1 MDDALQTS
9 DSYATYIFNE
19 WRDILLLSERVR
31 TNFFYFIDKE
41 NELEEYTPS
50 NEEKEELYA
59 YVSKMVGLYSALYSK
74 VMEREDFGKFRD
86 EFKVFAKFH
95 DSPWLLLQE
104 GGSTQGFET
113 LTNLERTIGKALEK
127 LKLLTFEKVY

>member
-1 MDDALQTS
+1 VDDALQTS

-41 NELEEYTPS
+41 NELEEYAPS

-74 VMEREDFGKFRD
+74 VTEREDFGKFRD
-86 EFKVFAKFH
+86 EFEVFAKFH

-104 GGSTQGFET
+104 GGSAQGFET
-113 LTNLERTIGKALEK
+113 LTKLERTIGKALEK